1 MAYTTIALVKN
12 YLGIDDSVTA
22 EDTAL
27 TAAVNAA
34 EDLVDGYTGTT
45 FNTITEARTYIPFS
59 RYVVNVDQFNTT
71 AGLVVK
77 LDSSNDGTF
86 DTTLDAGDYQ
96 VEPLNAGPYYKL
108 RRLNG
113 VFPVFTNDRA
123 TVQVTAAYGV
133 RGTEGVPYG
142 VQQAALI
149 LAARLF
155 QRKASPLG
163 YEAGWADWGP
173 MRISRTDPDVS
184 ALLQQYK
191 KIGVA

>member
-1 MAYTTIALVKN
+1 MAYTTISLVKA

-45 FNTITEARTYIPFS
+45 FNTVTEARTYIPFS
-59 RYVVNVDQFNTT
+59 RYVVNIDQVNTLT
-71 AGLVVK
+71 GMIVRLAT
-77 LDSSNDGTF
+77 SNDGTF
-86 DTTLDAGDYQ
+86 DTTLAAGDYQ
-96 VEPLNAGPYYKL
+96 VEPLNSSPYFKI

-113 VFPVFTNDRA
+113 VFPVFTNERA
-123 TVQVTAAYGV
+123 SVQVTAAYGV
-133 RGTEGVPYG
+133 RNTEGVPYG

-149 LAARLF
+149 LAARLY

-163 YEAGWADWGP
+163 FEAGWSDWGP

>member
-1 MAYTTIALVKN
+1 MAYTTISLVKA
-12 YLGIDDSVTA
+12 YLGIDDQVST
-22 EDTAL
+22 EDSAL
-27 TAAVNAA
+27 AAAVNAA
-34 EDLVDGYTGTT
+34 QDLVDGYTGTT
-45 FNTITEARTYIPFS
+45 FETTTEARSYIPFS

-77 LDSSNDGTF
+77 LDTTNDGTF
-86 DTTLDAGDYQ
+86 DTTLASTDFQ
-96 VEPLNAGPYYKL
+96 VEPLNSSPYWKI

-113 VFPVFTNDRA
+113 VFPVFINERA
-123 TVQVTAAYGV
+123 SVEVTAAYGV
-133 RGTEGVPYG
+133 QNTEGVPYA

-149 LAARLF
+149 LAARLY

-163 YEAGWADWGP
+163 FEAGWSDWGP

-184 ALLQQYK
+184 GLLQQYK